1 VHPLA
6 LDPNRAPHQ
15 VGDLGREHHGVTFAG
30 GAQELCVRPGK
41 PEEAGPKEAGL
52 ALTDRIRLTLP
63 EADADLT
70 QYTDW
75 IAEEVL
81 AIEIVFRDVSEPQIA
96 QA

>member
-1 VHPLA
+1 M
-6 LDPNRAPHQ
+6 
-15 VGDLGREHHGVTFAG
+15 
-30 GAQELCVRPGK
+30 VRYH
-41 PEEAGPKEAGL
+41 